1 LREDVLVEIDA
12 YLVQRLDV
20 ARDWP
25 EEKDVDELS
34 QQLNRIESTV
44 AL

>member
-1 LREDVLVEIDA
+1 LVEIDA
-12 YLVQRLDV
+12 YLVQQLDA

-34 QQLNRIESTV
+34 QQLNQIEGAV